1 MLDCCLERMVGI
13 LLHFPIL
20 VIFPPHIVITFCVR
34 YKMSLS
40 GSFPDMVDASHKF
53 TAQTVRDAVSAFPF
67 R

>member
-40 GSFPDMVDASHKF
+40 GSFPDSCPVVACCPLC
-53 TAQTVRDAVSAFPF
+53 TALLCSAD
-67 R
+67 